1 MASSPGARSRCRE
14 RVFRRDGGKCHW
26 CGRAV
31 RLVPSEPGTPNPPDM
46 ATVDHLVLKKDG
58 GTRQMDNIVCAC
70 FQCNGIRSDMGV
82 DEFAMVLDI
91 ARVRDSVEIVV

>member
-1 MASSPGARSRCRE
+1 
-14 RVFRRDGGKCHW
+14 
-26 CGRAV
+26 
-31 RLVPSEPGTPNPPDM
+31 
-46 ATVDHLVLKKDG
+46 
-58 GTRQMDNIVCAC
+58 MDNIVCAC